1 MDTLGSDIIGT
12 DEIPLQDRVPLSGEA
27 LDVALRALESPDYVS
42 KLTVRIMQLARKK
55 GFHSPFADTMD
66 LPGGESASDLA
77 NDIMEKALAGNY
89 TWDREKFPDFTNFC
103 LSRTESILSNWL
115 DRMKNFMPVSPL
127 MEKNPDSGNPI
138 PNALT
143 RATASGDLYAD
154 LRVREGGA
162 LGDKFLEDLALI
174 LPDNSVEQRIIM
186 AVFDDRECANRA
198 FCRGKLGL
206 SESDYDAAMKRL
218 MRKIPVFGKEWRTTN
233 KISEETWEEAQ

>member
-1 MDTLGSDIIGT
+1 MDTLGSDIIGS

-27 LDVALRALESPDYVS
+27 LDVALQALESPDYVS

-66 LPGGESASDLA
+66 LPGGKSVADLA
-77 NDIMEKALAGNY
+77 NDILEKTLAGTY
-89 TWDREKFPDFTNFC
+89 TWDREKFPNFTDFCF
-103 LSRTESILSNWL
+103 SRTESILSNWL
-115 DRMKNFMPVSPL
+115 DRMKNFMTVSPL
-127 MEKNPDSGNPI
+127 MEKNPESGKPI

-143 RATASGDLYAD
+143 RAPASDDLYAD

-162 LGDKFLEDLALI
+162 LGDKLLEDLALS
-174 LPDNSVEQRIIM
+174 LPDTSVEQRIIM

-198 FCRGKLGL
+198 VCRGKLEL

-218 MRKIPVFGKEWRTTN
+218 MRKIPDFVKEWRAKN
-233 KISEETWEEAQ
+233 NISKETWKEAR

>member
-1 MDTLGSDIIGT
+1 
-12 DEIPLQDRVPLSGEA
+12 
-27 LDVALRALESPDYVS
+27 
-42 KLTVRIMQLARKK
+42 
-55 GFHSPFADTMD
+55 
-66 LPGGESASDLA
+66 
-77 NDIMEKALAGNY
+77 MENPPAI
-89 TWDREKFPDFTNFC
+89 C

-127 MEKNPDSGNPI
+127 MEKNPDSGKPI

-143 RATASGDLYAD
+143 RATASDDLYGD

-162 LGDKFLEDLALI
+162 LGDKFLEDLALS

-198 FCRGKLGL
+198 VCRGKLGL

-218 MRKIPVFGKEWRTTN
+218 MRKIPFFGKEWRTTN